1 MSAAI
6 PSTEPTSAV
15 AGDTISWTKSLSDY
29 PASAGWALTY
39 AFRLQQGAGALNKT
53 ATPSGSDFSTTITA
67 AESALMTAGI
77 WLWSSYVTKTTE
89 RYHVGKGTLIVSPN
103 LAAIDYSID
112 LRSSAKKALDNAL
125 AMWEAVKLGQTV
137 MLNGR
142 TYTQHNLKD
151 LIAFVNQC
159 KADYAHEVQAE
170 KFETTGINTRRIG
183 VRLTRV

>member
-6 PSTEPTSAV
+6 PSSEPTSIM
-15 AGDTISWTKSLSDY
+15 AGDTIPWTKSLSDY
-29 PASAGWALTY
+29 PASAGWALSY
-39 AFRLQQGAGALNKT
+39 AFRLQQGAGVLNVT
-53 ATPSGSDFSTTITA
+53 ASASGDNFAATITA
-67 AESALMTAGI
+67 AQSALMTAGI
-77 WLWSSYVTKTTE
+77 WIWSSYVTKTTE
-89 RYHVGKGTLIVSPN
+89 RYHISSGTLTVSPN
-103 LAAIDYSID
+103 LAAIDYAID

-151 LIAFVNQC
+151 LILFVNQC
-159 KADYAHEVQAE
+159 KSDYAKEVQAE

>member
-6 PSTEPTSAV
+6 PSSEPITAT
-15 AGDTISWTKSLSDY
+15 AGDTIAWIKSIPDY
-29 PASAGWALTY
+29 PASDGWILSYAL
-39 AFRLQQGAGALNKT
+39 RLQQGAGLLNKNAT
-53 ATPSGSDFSTTITA
+53 ASGSDFSITITA
-67 AESALMTAGI
+67 AESAVMPAGLWI
-77 WLWSSYVTKTTE
+77 WSAYVTKAGE
-89 RYHVGKGTLIVSPN
+89 RYQVGKGSLTLSPN

-112 LRSSAKKALDNAL
+112 FRSSAKKALDNAL

-159 KADYAHEVQAE
+159 KADYAKEVQTE
-170 KFETTGINTRRIG
+170 QFETTGVNTRRIG
-183 VRLTRV
+183 VRLSRV

>member
-6 PSTEPTSAV
+6 PSAEPTSAV
-15 AGDTISWTKSLSDY
+15 CGDTIAWTKSLSDY
-29 PASAGWALTY
+29 PANAGWALSY
-39 AFRLQQGAGALNKT
+39 AFRLQQGAGKQDVT
-53 ATPSGSDFSTTITA
+53 ASAVGTDFAATITA
-67 AESALMTAGI
+67 AQSAVMPAG
-77 WLWSSYVTKTTE
+77 LWSWAAYVTKTTE
-89 RYHVGKGTLIVSPN
+89 RYQVGSGTLTLSPN
-103 LAAIDYSID
+103 LAAIDFSID

-159 KADYAHEVQAE
+159 KADYAKEVQAE

-183 VRLTRV
+183 ARLTRV

>member
-1 MSAAI
+1 VSASI
-6 PSTEPTSAV
+6 PSQEPISAV

-39 AFRLQQGAGALNKT
+39 AFRLQQGAGALNIT
-53 ATPSGSDFSTTITA
+53 ASTSGDNFSATITA
-67 AESALMTAGI
+67 AQSALMTAGI
-77 WLWSSYVTKTTE
+77 WIWSSYVTLAGE
-89 RYHVGKGTLIVSPN
+89 RHHIGKGQLTLSPN

-112 LRSSAKKALDNAL
+112 LRSDAKQALDNAM
-125 AMWEAVKLGQTV
+125 AAWKSVKLGQTV

-151 LIAFVNQC
+151 LILFVNQC
-159 KADYAHEVQAE
+159 KADYAQEVQKD

>member
-15 AGDTISWTKSLSDY
+15 AGDTIAWTKSLADY
-29 PASAGWALTY
+29 PASAGWTLSY
-39 AFRLQQGAGALNKT
+39 AFRLQQGAGLLNKT

-67 AESALMTAGI
+67 AESAVLTAGLWI
-77 WLWSSYVTKTTE
+77 WSSYVTKAAE
-89 RYHVGKGTLIVSPN
+89 RYQVGRGSLTLSPN

-112 LRSSAKKALDNAL
+112 FRSSAKKALDNAL

-159 KADYAHEVQAE
+159 KADYAKEVQAE

-183 VRLTRV
+183 VRLSRV

>member
-1 MSAAI
+1 MSASI
-6 PSTEPTSAV
+6 PSTEPISAV
-15 AGDTISWTKSLSDY
+15 AGDTISWTKSIPDY
-29 PASAGWALTY
+29 PASDGWTLSY
-39 AFRLQQGAGALNKT
+39 SLRLQLGAGALNIT
-53 ATPSGSDFSTTITA
+53 ATPSGDNFSATITA
-67 AESALMTAGI
+67 AQSAVLTAGLWI
-77 WLWSSYVTKTTE
+77 WSAYVTLGGE
-89 RYHVGKGTLIVSPN
+89 RHHIGKGQLTLSPN

-151 LIAFVNQC
+151 LILFVNQC
-159 KADYAHEVQAE
+159 KADYAQEVQKE
-170 KFETTGINTRRIG
+170 KFETTGVNTRRIG